1 MRRVIASVLLVTML
15 ASGCMSAPRTIAS
28 PRTYIP
34 MNRPSQVW
42 LTTEDGERMVV
53 TGARILPG
61 DTLFAR
67 SMSGE
72 EIWLHLSQIQRV
84 QARQLDKKKTALVVG
99 GALAAAGIVV
109 AIATGIGSGV
119 DRDVLDRPEMSVTL
133 FRSR

>member
-1 MRRVIASVLLVTML
+1 MRRIVASVLLAAVLM
-15 ASGCMSAPRTIAS
+15 SGCMSAPRTIAS

-34 MNRPSQVW
+34 INRPARVW
-42 LTTEDGERMVV
+42 LTTGGERMVV

-67 SMSGE
+67 TLSGE
-72 EIWLHLSQIQRV
+72 EVWLHLSAIERV

-99 GALAAAGIVV
+99 GALAAAGVLV
-109 AIATGIGSGV
+109 ALAAGTGSGV
-119 DRDVLDRPEMSVTL
+119 DRDVIDRPEMSFVL

>member
-1 MRRVIASVLLVTML
+1 
-15 ASGCMSAPRTIAS
+15 
-28 PRTYIP
+28 
-34 MNRPSQVW
+34 
-42 LTTEDGERMVV
+42 MVV

-72 EIWLHLSQIQRV
+72 EVWLHLSQIQRV

-99 GALAAAGIVV
+99 GALAAAGIFV
-109 AIATGIGSGV
+109 AIAAGTGSGE
-119 DRDVLDRPEMSVTL
+119 DRDVIDRPEMSVIL

>member
-1 MRRVIASVLLVTML
+1 MRRIVASVLLAAVLM
-15 ASGCMSAPRTIAS
+15 SGCMSAPRTIAS

-34 MNRPSQVW
+34 INRPARLW
-42 LTTEDGERMVV
+42 LTTGGERMVV

-67 SMSGE
+67 TLSGE
-72 EIWLHLSQIQRV
+72 EVWLHLSAIERV

-99 GALAAAGIVV
+99 GALAAAGVLV
-109 AIATGIGSGV
+109 ALAAGTGSGV
-119 DRDVLDRPEMSVTL
+119 DRDVIDRPEMSFVL

>member
-72 EIWLHLSQIQRV
+72 EVWLHLSQIQRV

-109 AIATGIGSGV
+109 AIAAGVGSGV
-119 DRDVLDRPEMSVTL
+119 DRDVLDRPEMSVIL

>member
-1 MRRVIASVLLVTML
+1 MRRVIASVLLGTML
-15 ASGCMSAPRTIAS
+15 ASGCMSAPRTVAS

-34 MNRPSQVW
+34 MNRPSRVW
-42 LTTEDGERMVV
+42 LTTADGERMVV

-72 EIWLHLSQIQRV
+72 EVWLHLSQIERV

-109 AIATGIGSGV
+109 ALASGTGSGV
-119 DRDVLDRPEMSVTL
+119 DRDVIDRPEMSVIL